1 MLQRPENENETAK
14 CPGGHCICSI
24 RRGIVLL
31 LRGELLL
38 DLDELC
44 VQALDEAL
52 RHTGDHVAHGFGGH
66 LLHHV
71 PHADAGL
78 DVEVGGQLDGLS
90 MLLL

>member
-1 MLQRPENENETAK
+1 MPRRALHLQHP
-14 CPGGHCICSI
+14 PGHCSAFE
-24 RRGIVLL
+24 
-31 LRGELLL
+31 GELLL

-78 DVEVGGQLDGLS
+78 DVEEVQDQLFKQD
-90 MLLL
+90 